1 MKFSEDAGGGI
12 HRIDAYTAGRI
23 VVSGREYCAGL
34 IVSPQRIVE
43 GWGPTEPA
51 GLTAQHIAALLD
63 LDPQVIVIG
72 TGARQVFPHPA
83 LYAPAHRR
91 SVGVE
96 VMDTGAACRTYN
108 ILVGEG
114 RRVAAGLM
122 VYQG

>member
-12 HRIDAYTAGRI
+12 YRIDAYTSGHI
-23 VVSGREYCAGL
+23 VVSGCDYATGL
-34 IVSPQRIVE
+34 IVSPRQIVE
-43 GWGPTEPA
+43 GWGPAEPA
-51 GLTAQHIAALLD
+51 YLTAQHIAALLD

-72 TGARQVFPHPA
+72 TGVRQVFPHPT
-83 LYAPAHRR
+83 LYTHAHRR
-91 SVGVE
+91 GIGVE

-122 VYQG
+122 ICC